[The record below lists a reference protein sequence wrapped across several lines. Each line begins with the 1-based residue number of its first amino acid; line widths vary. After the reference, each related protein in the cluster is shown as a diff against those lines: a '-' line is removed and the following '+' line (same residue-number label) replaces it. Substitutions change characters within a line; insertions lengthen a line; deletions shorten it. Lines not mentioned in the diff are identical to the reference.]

1 MFSTAESARE
11 ASGKCKNTKLMQ
23 EKDVDIIA
31 AERTVTIINIY
42 TYKIT

>member
-1 MFSTAESARE
+1 
-11 ASGKCKNTKLMQ
+11 MQ

-42 TYKIT
+42 TYKITWRVKIDIKF